1 MKKLA
6 NYTKLTPEDYSYFID
21 KEIILNI
28 IIKLFGHNNFK
39 RIKKLHKVKLKN
51 QWRLKTIILHFRR
64 KRIIKTNIK
73 TCLFY
78 KI

>member
-1 MKKLA
+1 MNLSHFKLNFNKKM
-6 NYTKLTPEDYSYFID
+6 
-21 KEIILNI
+21 ILD
-28 IIKLFGHNNFK
+28 FK